1 MYETIIARFNEEM
14 KPFEKTYVY
23 EEQTMYEDFNDV
35 MTSKSCHK
43 DELIKMASFEILKNI
58 FNQITSYDIHSEGIM
73 LYVIDLCM

>member
-43 DELIKMASFEILKNI
+43 DELIKMASFEI
-58 FNQITSYDIHSEGIM
+58 FNRTYNSKLTSGIAGK
-73 LYVIDLCM
+73 LDKLQWS